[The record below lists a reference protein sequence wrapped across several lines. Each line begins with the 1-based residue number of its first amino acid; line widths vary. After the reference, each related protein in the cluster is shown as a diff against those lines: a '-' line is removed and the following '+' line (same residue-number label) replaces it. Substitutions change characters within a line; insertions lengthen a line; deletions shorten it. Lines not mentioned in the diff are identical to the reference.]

1 MKKIYSLMMAL
12 VMVLSATAMPML
24 SKADAGKTL
33 EAAKLVSKKDFV
45 KQMREAKPMHKAPA
59 AANAEYNIVCDS
71 YHAEDYTASDGDWY
85 ITMQGNG
92 IIFNFDIYTT
102 TLESGKTYTFDDM
115 EPYYTA
121 AGNADATD
129 ATFKVTFDTDGLAHV
144 VAMMV
149 AGGNTY
155 NLTFDEQPKVE
166 HTWGAW
172 ADFAPKGEATGDY
185 THTILFTSPQTV
197 TELDVQVRYA
207 TDEPTLAQVKVSNW
221 GAGPLSTYGVDFIFE
236 WNTANNT
243 CVVPEQFTGYNHSTY
258 GAVNVADVSVWQGV
272 DYYSNFPCTYNPA
285 TATFSLSLVYKV
297 STGQYFGY
305 SGDSNG
311 NTAETLVMNAPAAP
325 VTGDT
330 VRWAAT
336 YNADWYDAVASQG
349 WFQLYNTA
357 AEDWSVSISTA
368 NSPLTEGEFAAADL
382 DAAYSYIKVLDKE
395 TGSYVALAP
404 ADMHAK
410 VSKNA
415 EGVITGILWI
425 TDKAS
430 GDVYEATLVHNPAL
444 PVPMSYD
451 TPQAV
456 EVSFETSE
464 ITANSATGS
473 SKRTITFTAK
483 KADNSYQLA
492 LTMYAS
498 SKDADIVIPEGV
510 YTFATTKVAGTALIS
525 TGVSSSGSVNRS
537 YLATIDEDGYLDDLW
552 FLTEGKVTVKKVTIG
567 GSPALYMEVEGKNS
581 YGMDVKA
588 TVGEDPTPTAISNTA
603 IEGKAVKMV
612 KDGQIVILKNGKYY
626 SIIGAEL

>member
-1 MKKIYSLMMAL
+1 MKKIYSLVMAL

-33 EAAKLVSKKDFV
+33 EAAKLVSKKDFK

-59 AANAEYNIVCDS
+59 ATNAVYNIECTS

-172 ADFAPKGEATGDY
+172 ADFAPKGVATGDY
-185 THTILFTSPQTV
+185 THTILFSTPQTV
-197 TELDVQVRYA
+197 NELDVQVRYA

-221 GAGPLSTYGVDFIFE
+221 GAGPLSAYGRDFIFE

-243 CVVPEQFTGYNHSTY
+243 CVVPEQGTGYYYQSY
-258 GAVNVADVSVWQGV
+258 GEVKIADVSVWQGV
-272 DYYSNFPCTYNPA
+272 DYYNIFPCTYNPA
-285 TATFSLSLVYKV
+285 TATFSLSV
-297 STGQYFGY
+297 SYYIPGAGGFGY
-305 SGDSNG
+305 SGDNKG
-311 NTAETLVMNAPAAP
+311 NTAETLVMNSPAAT

-330 VRWAAT
+330 IRYT
-336 YNADWYDAVASQG
+336 MEMNAKWVDYAASQG
-349 WFQLYNTA
+349 WFQLYQSDGHYN
-357 AEDWSVSISTA
+357 VSISTG
-368 NSPLTEGEFAAADL
+368 NDPRTEGEFFKADL
-382 DAAYSYIKVLDKE
+382 DASYTYIGIDGTKLTASDLHAVVSKSGDVVTGTLWVTDKE
-395 TGSYVALAP
+395 
-404 ADMHAK
+404 
-410 VSKNA
+410 
-415 EGVITGILWI
+415 
-425 TDKAS
+425 S
-430 GDVYEATLVHNPAL
+430 GNVYEATLT
-444 PVPMSYD
+444 YD
-451 TPQAV
+451 PSKPLGLDYDMYEGV
-456 EVSFETSE
+456 EMTFATSD
-464 ITANSATGS
+464 ITANSASGTT
-473 SKRTITFTAK
+473 KKTINFQAVN
-483 KADNSYQLA
+483 ADDEVIA
-492 LTMYAS
+492 LTLYAS
-498 SKDADIVIPEGV
+498 STDADITIPEGE
-510 YTFATTKVAGTALIS
+510 YTFATTKAAGTALIS
-525 TGVSSSGSVNRS
+525 TGVSSTGSVARS
-537 YLATIDEDGYLDDLW
+537 YLATKDEEGYLEDMW
-552 FLTEGKVTVKKVTIG
+552 FLVEGKVTVKKVTVAG
-567 GSPALYMEVEGKNS
+567 APAIYLVLEGKNS
-581 YGMDVKA
+581 WGFYVKA

-603 IEGKAVKMV
+603 VEGKAVKMV
-612 KDGQIVILKNGKYY
+612 KDGQLVILKNGKYY